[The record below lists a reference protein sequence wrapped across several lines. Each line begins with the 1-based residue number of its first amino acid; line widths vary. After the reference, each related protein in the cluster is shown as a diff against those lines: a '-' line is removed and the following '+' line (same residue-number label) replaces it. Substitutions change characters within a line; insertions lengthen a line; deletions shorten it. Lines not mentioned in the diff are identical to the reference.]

1 MWYFFGGILL
11 LIFGYYS
18 YGALIEKIIGK
29 TEEPTPAIKHPD
41 GVDYLVLPHWKNMLI
56 QLLNIAG
63 IGPVIGV
70 ILGIKF
76 GIIVFMI
83 IPIGNIIGGAAHD
96 FIAGMMSL
104 REDGDNLPNLIAKNL
119 GRPFSKIFTI
129 FMTLMLLLVVAVFI
143 NVPAEL
149 LDDLLAG
156 NWFWAMAVLIF
167 LYYIAATL
175 FPIDQIIGRFYPFFG
190 LLLLLGTAAIF
201 IALSLAVFQNP
212 ALLEESAGFQ
222 NNQWSAPR
230 QPIIPCLFVTIACG
244 IISGFHATQSPIVAR
259 TMSSPTQSRA
269 VFYGMM
275 IVEGIIAMIWAAA
288 ALAIYNLHPEFMK
301 LPGATVLQKITD
313 YFLGTGFGTITVL
326 SVVILAITSGDT
338 AMRSLRLS
346 LAEVVRLEQ
355 KPLKNRLFIC
365 IPLILLTAGLLAW
378 SNKNAESF
386 NLLWQYFAW
395 ANQVLA
401 ATTLFAGTVW
411 LYRSGK
417 NYFIAAIP
425 GVFMAFIVITFILWA
440 SPLGFGLPYD
450 AACYFGGTL
459 SLLLL
464 CALMAHIQTEK
475 KSPREMCRKEF

>member
-1 MWYFFGGILL
+1 MWYFWGGILL
-11 LIFGYYS
+11 LILGYYS
-18 YGALIEKIIGK
+18 YGALVEKIIGNIK
-29 TEEPTPAIKHPD
+29 GPTPAVKHPD

-76 GIIVFMI
+76 GIIVFLI
-83 IPIGNIIGGAAHD
+83 IPIGNIIGGATHD

-104 REDGDNLPNLIAKNL
+104 KEDGDNLPNLIAKNL
-119 GRPFSKIFTI
+119 GQPFARLFTI
-129 FMTLMLLLVVAVFI
+129 FMSLMLLLVVAVFI

-149 LDDLLAG
+149 LDDLLNG

-167 LYYIAATL
+167 IYYIAATL
-175 FPIDQIIGRFYPFFG
+175 FPVDQIIGRFYPFFG
-190 LLLLLGTAAIF
+190 LLLLIGTAAIF
-201 IALSLAVFQNP
+201 VALTVGVCKNPSLLA
-212 ALLEESAGFQ
+212 ESAAFQ
-222 NNQWSAPR
+222 AKMWTAPQ

-244 IISGFHATQSPIVAR
+244 IISGFHATQSPIVSR
-259 TMSSPTQSRA
+259 TMSSASQGRA

-288 ALAIYNLHPEFMK
+288 ALAIYNLNPEFMN

-313 YFLGTGFGTITVL
+313 YFLGTGFGTVTVL

-346 LAEVVRLEQ
+346 LAEVIKIEQ
-355 KPLKNRLFIC
+355 KSLKNRLFIC
-365 IPLILLTAGLLAW
+365 LPLILITSGLLAW
-378 SNKNAESF
+378 SNQSAESF

-401 ATTLFAGTVW
+401 ATTLFAATVW
-411 LYRSGK
+411 LYKSGK
-417 NYFIAAIP
+417 AWLISAVP

-440 SPLGFGLPYD
+440 SPLGLGLPYEV
-450 AACYFGGTL
+450 ACYFGGCL

-464 CALMAHIQTEK
+464 SGVIAHVYNQ
-475 KSPREMCRKEF
+475 KSSTQDQ